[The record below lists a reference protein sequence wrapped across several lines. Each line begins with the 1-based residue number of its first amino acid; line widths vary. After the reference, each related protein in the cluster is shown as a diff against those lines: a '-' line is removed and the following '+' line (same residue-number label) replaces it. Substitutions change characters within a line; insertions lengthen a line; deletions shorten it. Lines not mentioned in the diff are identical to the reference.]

1 MISKLYEKV
10 NYVSGLR
17 FIFSNYIREYD
28 LSKANINILYSKGA
42 IDTSMY
48 NRLMVASR
56 EERQITI
63 GLLELRNRELINV
76 KADGIIEAK
85 KMLFEANNI
94 EDSDILS
101 IKNDA
106 VFVINKVLRYTKFGN
121 YIDFKLKNTFMNFV
135 YLGGIEVYYG
145 YNKISGIENIQT
157 KGLGKK
163 AYLHKDFMIDFII
176 YIISEIE
183 VGNIASAVSCYTDFF
198 NDYINGKLDIGYY
211 REFNSESMYSIIN
224 SPYKVFHADN
234 DEFTKTHVINMNY
247 NMNILRELFGYI
259 SDQYF
264 TSIKF

>member
-1 MISKLYEKV
+1 MISQLYEKV
-10 NYVSGLR
+10 NYISGLR

-28 LSKANINILYSKGA
+28 LSKANINVLYSKGV
-42 IDTSMY
+42 IDKSLY
-48 NRLMVASR
+48 DRLLVATR

-63 GLLELRNRELINV
+63 GLLERENKEVSKI
-76 KADGIIEAK
+76 KAKGIIEAK
-85 KMLFEANNI
+85 RMLFEANGL

-106 VFVINKVLRYTKFGN
+106 VFVINKALKYTKFN
-121 YIDFKLKNTFMNFV
+121 DYIDFKLKNTFMDFM

-145 YNKISGIENIQT
+145 YDKISGTENIQT

-163 AYLHKDFMIDFII
+163 GWLHKDYMIDFII
-176 YIISEIE
+176 YIISELESGEIT
-183 VGNIASAVSCYTDFF
+183 GAVSAFTDFF
-198 NDYINGKLDIGYY
+198 NDYISGKVDIGYY

-234 DEFTKTHVINMNY
+234 DEYTKTRIININY

-259 SDQYF
+259 TDQYF
-264 TSIKF
+264 TSIRF